1 MKHLRKSAV
10 AMPSRPAHPRQLTI
24 AFESPQL
31 WRMHAPERRRII
43 VCLANLLM
51 QAAGGAIEENSDDK
65 R

>member
-10 AMPSRPAHPRQLTI
+10 AMPPRPARPRQLVI
-24 AFESPQL
+24 GFESPQL
-31 WRMHAPERRRII
+31 WRMDAPERRRIV

-51 QAAGGAIEENSDDK
+51 QAAGSAIEENGDDG